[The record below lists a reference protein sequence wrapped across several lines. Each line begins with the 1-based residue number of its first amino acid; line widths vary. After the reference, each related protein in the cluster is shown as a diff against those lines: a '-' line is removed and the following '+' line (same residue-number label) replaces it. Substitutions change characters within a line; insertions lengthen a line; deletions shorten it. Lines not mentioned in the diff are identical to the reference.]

1 MRSPLADVTQE
12 APASDGAA
20 GVEPGPSTGATEVPR
35 ASRLRTLLARR
46 PRWPARWRRDAGS
59 SRLLLSSRRDRFSV
73 RDLFA
78 EAAHGIGAR
87 PGRLML
93 TILGTVLGI
102 GSVVVT
108 VGLAQTAA
116 GQISAEFDAVAAT
129 QVVIEPE
136 TSNGPGGGEERA
148 VTMLPWDGPERV
160 LRLNG
165 VERAGLIGA
174 VNIGDR
180 TVTAVPVNDPSIA
193 ALASPPVL
201 ASSGGLLEAV
211 RGDVVVGRYFD
222 DGHSDRAD
230 RVVVLGERAAKKL
243 GINRLESQPSIFI
256 GENNYTV
263 IGIVNGMDRRA
274 DMLDAVILPMG
285 TARADYQLPA
295 AEELH
300 VRIATGAGP
309 LVKDQAPLAL
319 DPNRPET
326 FSVAAPRAGSDLRE
340 NVQAS
345 VDAIFLALGGVALLV
360 GGVGIANVTLLSV
373 MERRGEIGLRRA
385 LGATKRNIAGQFVV
399 ESVVI
404 GLLGGLIG
412 AALGVFIVVGVSVVR
427 EWTPILDIRMA
438 GGAALLGGVIGLL
451 AGLYPAMKAAAV
463 EPIAALRGGA

>member
-1 MRSPLADVTQE
+1 
-12 APASDGAA
+12 
-20 GVEPGPSTGATEVPR
+20 
-35 ASRLRTLLARR
+35 
-46 PRWPARWRRDAGS
+46 
-59 SRLLLSSRRDRFSV
+59 
-73 RDLFA
+73 
-78 EAAHGIGAR
+78 
-87 PGRLML
+87 ML

-129 QVVIEPE
+129 QAVIKPE
-136 TSNGPGGGEERA
+136 TASGGGQERA
-148 VTMLPWDGPERV
+148 LSVLPWDAPERV

-165 VERAGLIGA
+165 VERAGLIGD
-174 VNIGDR
+174 VDIKDR
-180 TVTAVPVNDPSIA
+180 TVTAVPVNDPSVA
-193 ALASPPVL
+193 ALSSPPVV
-201 ASSGGLLEAV
+201 ATSGGFLEAV
-211 RGDVVVGRYFD
+211 RGDVVAGRYFD
-222 DGHSDRAD
+222 EGHSARGD
-230 RVVVLGERAAKKL
+230 RVVVLGTRAAEKL

-263 IGIVNGMDRRA
+263 IGIVADMDRRS
-274 DMLDAVILPMG
+274 DMLDSVILPIG
-285 TARADYQLPA
+285 TARADYQLA
-295 AEELH
+295 AAQELH
-300 VRIATGAGP
+300 IRIATGAGP
-309 LVKDQAPLAL
+309 LVKEQGPVAL
-319 DPNRPET
+319 DPNAPET
-326 FSVAAPRAGSDLRE
+326 FSVTAPRSGSDLRQ

-412 AALGVFIVVGVSVVR
+412 AAIGVFVVVGVSVTK

-463 EPIAALRGGA
+463 EPITALRGGA